1 MSRLSLRAA
10 LLATTLLL
18 SVLIALPVAAKSP
31 DFAKAAAAL
40 EEQTIADRRW
50 LHENAELS
58 NREHETQAYL
68 RAALA
73 DIPGVKL
80 VDGEWGTGIVAILE
94 GGKSGPTVAWR
105 ADMDGLPISEAT
117 DLSFACARVDTLS
130 SGRKV
135 GVMHACGHDCHMSI
149 GLNAL
154 RALAKH
160 RKKMPG
166 RVLYISQPAEE
177 IGAGA
182 MQLLEAGIFE
192 DGRLPKCAMALH
204 VHPTFDYGQI
214 GSCPGP
220 STANVDGFVLT
231 VKGDGGHGAYPHRG
245 VDPVTLA
252 ARIVLAL
259 QSIVTREISVNNGA
273 VISVGRIEGGAKS
286 NVIPDEVLIE
296 ATVRSHDEET
306 RGALAEKIERTVKG
320 LAAAAGAPE
329 PDLQYYFGTAAGYN
343 NPELVAEARAVFRRI
358 IGAENDIQ
366 YEPQMG
372 GEDFG
377 YFGQRVPGF
386 QFRLGVNPP
395 GEPEMR
401 LHRAGFNPDERAL
414 RLGVEV
420 AASLIWDQLTE
431 SE

>member
-1 MSRLSLRAA
+1 MPRIILSL
-10 LLATTLLL
+10 LL
-18 SVLIALPVAAKSP
+18 VLIAVQSPLAKAP

-50 LHENAELS
+50 LHEHVELS
-58 NREHETQAYL
+58 NREIETQAYL
-68 RAALA
+68 RSALSA
-73 DIPGVKL
+73 IPGVEL
-80 VDGEWGTGIVAILE
+80 VAGDWGTGLVAILA
-94 GGKSGPTVAWR
+94 GGKPGPLVAWR
-105 ADMDGLPISEAT
+105 ADMDGLPIREAT
-117 DLSFACARVDTLS
+117 GLPFASTRVDTLGN
-130 SGRKV
+130 GRQV
-135 GVMHACGHDCHMSI
+135 GVMHACGHDFHMSI
-149 GLNAL
+149 GLNML

-166 RVLYISQPAEE
+166 RVLYISEPAEE

-192 DGRLPKCAMALH
+192 GGRLPKCAMALH
-204 VHPTFDYGQI
+204 VHPTFDTGEI

-259 QSIVTREISVNNGA
+259 QSIVSREIDVNSGA

-286 NVIPDEVLIE
+286 NVIPDEVIIE
-296 ATVRSHDEET
+296 ATVRSHDEQT
-306 RGALAEKIERTVKG
+306 RGALAEKIERTVMG

-329 PDLQYYFGTAAGYN
+329 PELEYYLGTAAGYN
-343 NPELVAEARAVFRRI
+343 DPELAAEARAVFRRI
-358 IGAENDIQ
+358 VGDHNDQQ
-366 YEPQMG
+366 YQPQMG

-401 LHRAGFNPDERAL
+401 LHRAGFDPDERAL

-420 AASLIWDQLTE
+420 AASLVWDQLTE
-431 SE
+431 DE